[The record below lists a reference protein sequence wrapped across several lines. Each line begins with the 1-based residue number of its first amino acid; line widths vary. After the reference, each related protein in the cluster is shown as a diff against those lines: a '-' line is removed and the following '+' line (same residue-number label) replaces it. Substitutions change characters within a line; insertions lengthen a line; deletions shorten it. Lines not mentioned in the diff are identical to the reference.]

1 MQGAVEQAAARPAR
15 DESILPPPT
24 SFWARHEHALLGTI
38 SMLVFLA
45 FWETSV
51 DPRLGQPL
59 FTSSPSRIVRTA
71 IDMFADGSI
80 LVDMQVSGFEFI
92 VGYGAAIVIG
102 VPLGILMGWYR
113 PGRRGARSVRVRALR
128 HTAHRAPAAGHDLV
142 RHRADVQGRHR
153 VPRRGLPRSW

>member
-1 MQGAVEQAAARPAR
+1 MTSLDRAHAEEPPSPAPASMQGAVEQAAARPAR

-51 DPRLGQPL
+51 DLGWVNPL

-80 LVDMQVSGFEFI
+80 LAPDFGAVDEPANAE
-92 VGYGAAIVIG
+92 AAS
-102 VPLGILMGWYR
+102 
-113 PGRRGARSVRVRALR
+113 ARAC
-128 HTAHRAPAAGHDLV
+128 G
-142 RHRADVQGRHR
+142 
-153 VPRRGLPRSW
+153 